1 MSTLLEYTT
10 LLYSLALVI
19 WLGFGWLVG
28 WLVGWLACFG
38 GMECGLIGW
47 LAGWGWMEILG
58 FFFPLAIFLYLFC
71 ALPACL
77 GFVLLFPSFLFY
89 NIYSNDEGWIA
100 RALRTIFS
108 YFPPFPFDHST
119 GSG

>member
-58 FFFPLAIFLYLFC
+58 FFFSTCHFFISILCFACVLGVRIIIPFISFLQYLFQ
-71 ALPACL
+71 
-77 GFVLLFPSFLFY
+77 
-89 NIYSNDEGWIA
+89 
-100 RALRTIFS
+100 
-108 YFPPFPFDHST
+108 
-119 GSG
+119 